1 MAESHR
7 VVFTPSG
14 LTGSVDA
21 GTTVLDAARQL
32 GADLDTVCGGR
43 GICGRCQ
50 VVPGVGSFAKWG
62 IDATADAL
70 SPPAQLEVDY
80 HGNRPLLAGQRLGC
94 SARICGDVVIDVPA
108 MSQVHRQVV
117 RKDLDLAPIVVD
129 PTFSLFYVEVAP
141 PSSVTPS
148 ARPGC
153 CATPSPSST
162 GARSPTSTGG
172 CSPTCTGRSPAPM
185 EQRRSRSATATA
197 PPI

>member
-1 MAESHR
+1 MLE
-7 VVFTPSG
+7 
-14 LTGSVDA
+14 
-21 GTTVLDAARQL
+21 AARQL

-62 IDATADAL
+62 IDATAEAL
-70 SPPAQLEVDY
+70 SPPAPLEVDY

-129 PTFSLFYVEVAP
+129 PTFALFYVEVAP
-141 PSSVTPS
+141 AELGDAVSASGMLRQRRRRTARALAPRRRRAGAPRRAPR
-148 ARPGC
+148 ARP
-153 CATPSPSST
+153 
-162 GARSPTSTGG
+162 R
-172 CSPTCTGRSPAPM
+172 
-185 EQRRSRSATATA
+185 RRSRDGRASS
-197 PPI
+197 PRRVSPI